1 MFFPGTPNILVLGD
15 SVFMLLKCMRN
26 NTTIEKK
33 NLLILESPDLNRDK
47 ETFTKR

>member
-1 MFFPGTPNILVLGD
+1 MFFPGTPNILVPGD

-33 NLLILESPDLNRDK
+33 LINIRISRLK
-47 ETFTKR
+47 